1 MTHGAYNAA
10 QRHARRVP
18 MNSFVGL
25 ETPNTP
31 DDYNREEAWNEDQA
45 ENMEEQDY

>member
-1 MTHGAYNAA
+1 
-10 QRHARRVP
+10 

-45 ENMEEQDY
+45 ENMEEQDF